1 MTLNHCKHPYG
12 NSDEEI
18 QCSNVVSEIYANYSY
33 DRDIRLASVAAK
45 ISGCKLSNFSESGP
59 VFEGYERLVKLA
71 YSLYECFQLD
81 IERLCSLRGLEA
93 GTPESKAYGLGYA
106 FSVDGVV
113 SNGNSVYEPPSS
125 GQAAVGCNGMACAHG
140 KSETVKTVLMPVKK

>member
-12 NSDEEI
+12 ASVEESR
-18 QCSNVVSEIYANYSY
+18 CSNLVSEIYANYSY
-33 DRDIRLASVAAK
+33 DRDIKLASVAAK

-93 GTPESKAYGLGYA
+93 GTPEKEVYGLGYA

-113 SNGNSVYEPPSS
+113 GNGNTSYERRPS
-125 GQAAVGCNGMACAHG
+125 GRVAAGCNGKSCAHG
-140 KSETVKTVLMPVKK
+140 GVDSGRTIQMHVKE

>member
-12 NSDEEI
+12 ASVEESR
-18 QCSNVVSEIYANYSY
+18 CSNLVSEIYANYSY

-71 YSLYECFQLD
+71 YGLYEYFQLD

-106 FSVDGVV
+106 FSVGGVV
-113 SNGNSVYEPPSS
+113 GNENSAYEPPPSDH
-125 GQAAVGCNGMACAHG
+125 AAVGCNGKACVHG
-140 KSETVKTVLMPVKK
+140 RGDSVKTVLMPVKK

>member
-1 MTLNHCKHPYG
+1 MTLNNCKHPYG
-12 NSDEEI
+12 DSVEEI
-18 QCSNVVSEIYANYSY
+18 QCSDVVSEIYANYSY
-33 DRDIRLASVAAK
+33 DRDIKLASVAAK

-93 GTPESKAYGLGYA
+93 GTPAKEVYGLGYA

-113 SNGNSVYEPPSS
+113 GNGNTSYERRPS
-125 GQAAVGCNGMACAHG
+125 GRVAAGCNGKACAHG
-140 KSETVKTVLMPVKK
+140 GVDSGRTIQMHVKE